1 MYRNKYQM
9 VIEISLFAALAL
21 VLDIFTQPFKFG
33 PWISFSFKML
43 PIFIVTFRW
52 GMKAGM
58 LSGLIW
64 GLLQIVSGQASG
76 GILTPLQAFI
86 EYFIAFSM
94 IGSAGIMKP
103 FIISPSNKNNKFLTY
118 LYILLGVMIGSAG
131 RYFCHFVAGIIF
143 WGQYAPKNISPIYY
157 SAIINGSS
165 WLSETISCVLVL
177 FLLQPLMMK
186 FINNKS

>member
-9 VIEISLFAALAL
+9 IIEISLFAALAL
-21 VLDIFTQPFKFG
+21 ILDIFTQPFKLG
-33 PWISFSFKML
+33 PWISLSFKML
-43 PIFIVTFRW
+43 PIFIVAFRW
-52 GMKAGM
+52 GVKAGM

-86 EYFIAFSM
+86 EYFIAFTM
-94 IGSAGIMKP
+94 IGSAGLMKP
-103 FIISPSNKNNKFLTY
+103 FIIKSYNKNNKLLIT

-131 RYFCHFVAGIIF
+131 RYFCHFIAGIIF

-157 SAIINGSS
+157 SAMINGIS
-165 WLSETISCVLVL
+165 WLSETASCVVVL

-186 FINNKS
+186 FIKNKS